1 MNQDE
6 PTHLL
11 KLLYP
16 RKWWENCNQCI
27 TISNRFCQVK
37 QIEWVQ
43 PFFFLFLFIC
53 EYKIQMMKETW
64 QKLQCWKTFMKG
76 ELTTILSQYSDDFPR
91 NISLKKK
98 REQNKGQ
105 WGKKT
110 AWSGELPGNSHGLGS
125 LQNSPEVKSHL
136 NWDSIS
142 SNVTWSQFTR
152 TGQVILW
159 TGNHHWE

>member
-1 MNQDE
+1 MNQLIYWSFFIPGNDGRIAINASPY
-6 PTHLL
+6 PTGSV
-11 KLLYP
+11 KLSRLNEY
-16 RKWWENCNQCI
+16 
-27 TISNRFCQVK
+27 SL
-37 QIEWVQ
+37 
-43 PFFFLFLFIC
+43 FFFLFLFIC

-64 QKLQCWKTFMKG
+64 QKLFMKG
-76 ELTTILSQYSDDFPR
+76 ELTTVLSQYSDDFPR
-91 NISLKKK
+91 YISLKKK
-98 REQNKGQ
+98 KKKEQNKGQ

-136 NWDSIS
+136 NWGSIS
-142 SNVTWSQFTR
+142 INVTWSQFTR

>member
-1 MNQDE
+1 MNRLIYWSFFIPGNDGRIAINASPY
-6 PTHLL
+6 PTGSV
-11 KLLYP
+11 KLSRLNEYSLFFFFFCLYVSIKY
-16 RKWWENCNQCI
+16 KWWKKLDKNSSVEKHLWKENLPPSSRSI
-27 TISNRFCQVK
+27 LMTSPEISV
-37 QIEWVQ
+37 W
-43 PFFFLFLFIC
+43 
-53 EYKIQMMKETW
+53 
-64 QKLQCWKTFMKG
+64 
-76 ELTTILSQYSDDFPR
+76 
-91 NISLKKK
+91 KKK